1 MQAIAYRHYGAP
13 DVLELH
19 QRSIPQPTSREV
31 LIRVAA
37 AGVNPIDYRLRQGEM
52 RLLLPGGFPRIPGFD
67 VAGWIEQ
74 AQPRSGFS
82 KGDRVIAFLNN
93 LYGGG
98 YAQFAVCSADAVAP
112 LPDSIDF
119 LQAAALPLAGS
130 TALQSLRDIADL
142 RQGDS
147 VLINGASGGVGS
159 LAVQIAKA
167 YGGHVTGVTSEKHR
181 EFVRQLGADEVIDY
195 AQTEFSKLN
204 QQWNIVFDAAGKS
217 SYQAARH
224 VLTDQGR
231 FVSTEP
237 SLAGIAMSILTSSLK
252 KKGRVMLARSKS
264 ADLRELVRL
273 TAGGQLR
280 VHIDQVLPLAQAAE
294 AHRRLEAGGVCGKL
308 VLRVVEAEELE
319 AASINA
325 AETY

>member
-1 MQAIAYRHYGAP
+1 MQAIAYRQYGAA

-19 QRSIPQPTSREV
+19 QRSIPQPTSGEV

-37 AGVNPIDYRLRQGEM
+37 AGVNPVDYRIRQGEM

-67 VAGWIEQ
+67 VAGWVEQ
-74 AQPRSGFS
+74 AQPRSGFA
-82 KGDRVIAFLNN
+82 KGDRVMGFLNS

-119 LQAAALPLAGS
+119 LQAAGLPLAGS
-130 TALQSLRDIADL
+130 TALQSLRDIGDL

-147 VLINGASGGVGS
+147 VLVNGASGGVGS

-167 YGGHVTGVTSEKHR
+167 YGGHVTGVTSEKHL

-195 AQTEFSKLN
+195 GATDFSKLN
-204 QQWNIVFDAAGKS
+204 RQWNIVFDAAGKS

-224 VLTDQGR
+224 VLADQGH

-237 SLAGIAMSILTSSLK
+237 SLSGVAMSILTSPLN
-252 KKGRVMLARSKS
+252 KKGRIMLARPKS
-264 ADLRELVRL
+264 SDLRELVRL
-273 TAGGQLR
+273 AANGQLR

-294 AHRRLEAGGVCGKL
+294 AHRRLEAGGICGKL
-308 VLRVVEAEELE
+308 ILRVVEPDELG
-319 AASINA
+319 ASNPVVA
-325 AETY
+325 